1 MDFEKYRILEVKTGS
16 HLYGLNT
23 KDSDKD
29 FFGVVILPLEYH
41 FGLQKMEEVDLG
53 IKDKLSNGKNSSKA
67 VDRKFYELKRFV
79 QLALNNNPNIIEL
92 LFVNEENIVFINDA
106 GRRLLNLRKEFLSQK
121 IIKNF
126 FGFCNAQK
134 RKMNTKAYSINQLQN
149 AIIFLSKYNLDNSM
163 VLPELKYEKEF
174 EEIFIQK
181 DKETYSI
188 GEYNICKNL
197 TIKEAY
203 KSLNKILNSTTNRKE
218 LILKYGY
225 DTKFAH
231 HMIRVLLELKEI
243 LLTNNLIF
251 PLQEHNLLMDIKTG
265 KKTLEE
271 VIDLIN
277 LLEKE
282 INEIINTG
290 KTQLPKEPNYKLIEK
305 ELISIYKEI
314 FFK

>member
-1 MDFEKYRILEVKTGS
+1 MEFEKYRILEIKAGS
-16 HLYGLNT
+16 HLYKLNT

-29 FFGVVILPLEYH
+29 FLGVVILPLEYH
-41 FGLQKMEEVDLG
+41 FGLQKMEEVDLS

-92 LFVNEENIVFINDA
+92 LFVNEENIVFINDT
-106 GRRLLNLRKEFLSQK
+106 GRRLLSLKKEFLSQK

-134 RKMNTKAYSINQLQN
+134 RKMNTKIHSINKLQT
-149 AIIFLSKYNLDNSM
+149 AINFLSSYDLNSSI
-163 VLPELKYEKEF
+163 VLPELKGEKEF
-174 EEIFIQK
+174 TNIFTQK
-181 DKETYSI
+181 DKETYSV

-203 KSLNKILNSTTNRKE
+203 KSLNRTLNSATSRKE

-231 HMIRVLLELKEI
+231 HIIRMLLELKEI

-251 PLQEHNLLMDIKTG
+251 PLQEHDLLMDIKTG

-271 VIDLIN
+271 VIN
-277 LLEKE
+277 LMNELEKE
-282 INEIINTG
+282 INEIINNG
-290 KTQLPKEPNYKLIEK
+290 KMCIPKEPNYELIEK
-305 ELISIYKEI
+305 ELIDIYKET